1 MKILLRSLH
10 LLIRKFFL
18 SKFYTKTFGIVY
30 LLKPHLFGDPKRLYI
45 SNSATI
51 NNAFLNTLSGT
62 ITINDDVFFGQNVS
76 VLTGS
81 HNMNRFGKDRYMA
94 VIPKGNDITIERGVW
109 VASNVT
115 IIGPCIIGEYAV
127 VAAGY
132 VVTKNVPPYSVVA
145 GVPAKVVKEIPRP

>member
-1 MKILLRSLH
+1 
-10 LLIRKFFL
+10 
-18 SKFYTKTFGIVY
+18 
-30 LLKPHLFGDPKRLYI
+30 
-45 SNSATI
+45 
-51 NNAFLNTLSGT
+51 
-62 ITINDDVFFGQNVS
+62 
-76 VLTGS
+76 
-81 HNMNRFGKDRYMA
+81 MNRFGKDRYMA